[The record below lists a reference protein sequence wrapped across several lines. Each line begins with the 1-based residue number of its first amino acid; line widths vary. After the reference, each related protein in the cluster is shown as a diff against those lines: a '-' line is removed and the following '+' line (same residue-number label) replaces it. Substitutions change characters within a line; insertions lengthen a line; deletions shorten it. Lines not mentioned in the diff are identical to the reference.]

1 MRGLN
6 LRVLLRFFLILIA
19 PWSFLMVSKS
29 FKAIFRLVFIILAFQ
44 PFALGNILVVLR
56 DVIILL

>member
-1 MRGLN
+1 
-6 LRVLLRFFLILIA
+6 
-19 PWSFLMVSKS
+19 MVSKS